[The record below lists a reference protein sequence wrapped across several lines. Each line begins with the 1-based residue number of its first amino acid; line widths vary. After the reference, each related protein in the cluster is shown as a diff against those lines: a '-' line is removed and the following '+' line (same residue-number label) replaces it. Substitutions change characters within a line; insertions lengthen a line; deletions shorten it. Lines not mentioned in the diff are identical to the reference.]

1 MQADSFNSSR
11 IRTVVVAVVSS
22 NLQLANAPGNVY
34 LDSRDS
40 ELPKAS
46 VVNVSQLVTIDKSM
60 LTEFVSTLSKSTMRP
75 IDEGLALVLDL

>member
-1 MQADSFNSSR
+1 MQADSFNASR

-34 LDSRDS
+34 LDSRES

-60 LTEFVSTLSKSTMRP
+60 LTEFVSTLSKRTMRP